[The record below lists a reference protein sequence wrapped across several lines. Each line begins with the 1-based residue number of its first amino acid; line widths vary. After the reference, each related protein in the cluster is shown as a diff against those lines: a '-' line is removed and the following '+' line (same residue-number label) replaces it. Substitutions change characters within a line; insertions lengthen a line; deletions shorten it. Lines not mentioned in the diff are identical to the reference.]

1 MCGASLC
8 GACRLSRHVLYVKLR
23 ERVPWRDIAGRLG
36 LVAGERGAYRWAGAL
51 SLVAIGT
58 SVVTWS
64 LMPAG
69 LADDPNLATSSS
81 VGRPL
86 TLMSFP
92 AATVYGLIETGL
104 GEELLFRGLI
114 GGWLGRRTR

>member
-1 MCGASLC
+1 M
-8 GACRLSRHVLYVKLR
+8 LYVKLR

-69 LADDPNLATSSS
+69 LADDPNLATSSF